1 MRLTVTASLLAT
13 CLILSAGCA
22 SQTKPLAPLAAAPV
36 AATPAVALSGEPA
49 PLPDLVGN
57 VAIPYEKFTLDNGL
71 TVLVNEDRKTPVV
84 AVGIWYNVGSKDEP
98 KGKTGFAHLFEHLMY
113 YGSDNLRE
121 GIMGWLEKIGATD
134 WNGSTWYDR
143 TNYYQT
149 VPKSALEQALFMES
163 DRMGYLLPAIDQK
176 RLDLQRGVV
185 QNEKRQRDN
194 APGGLVNYAV
204 SDALFPEG
212 HPYRHST
219 IGSMADLDAASLAD
233 VKQWFIDK
241 YGPNNSVLVLSGDIS
256 VAEARP
262 LVEKYFGA
270 IPRGAVNVPA
280 AADVPSLD
288 APKRLVLK
296 DRVAATS
303 IHRYW
308 VVPGLLSDELA
319 ALDVGASIL
328 GGLASSRLDR
338 ILVRDEKIA
347 VNVGAGYQPF
357 QRLGNFTVTATVKP
371 GVDPALVEKR
381 LDDIIADFLANG
393 PSNDEIQR
401 AATVEVAQRIRSL
414 EKTGD
419 DGKIEKLAEGY
430 LYNDDPK
437 FFRRVLANY
446 AALTPDSVRSSLQRW
461 LGRPPLTVLLEP
473 GDRPPYVEAKGAPR
487 SAAKADLTVASI
499 KRTMPPSGP
508 APALDF
514 PEIARATL
522 SNGIPVAYAQRTA
535 SPVTQLALSFDA
547 GYAAD
552 PLDRRG
558 VQNMTLELLDEGAA
572 GRSGQQIAEDKEK
585 LGLGLVAAGGADRS
599 IVTLSALSANLA
611 PSLRLMRDVVLTPD
625 FNLAEVDRVRGQLL
639 TAVAQS
645 KKNPGSIAQ
654 RALPPLLFGAN
665 HPYATT
671 ALGDE
676 AAITAISRDDL
687 IAFKDRWLRPDKAKL
702 FIVSDRPLAEILP
715 YLEAAFGD
723 WRSAAIPAGT
733 KDFSAAPPRPAG
745 SRIVLVDRPDS
756 PQSIIYA
763 GQITPIVAT
772 GDLVPINAATD
783 VFGGAAASRTNLDLR
798 EAKGWSYGAFGGLQ
812 MRNQSVSY
820 ILQAPVQ
827 ADRTADSVAALRL
840 LLTDI
845 SGKKGVTDSEL
856 ALAVANN
863 VDGLPGQFETGGAV
877 LAAMLSIDQYKRPDN
892 YYELLGP
899 QYRALTPAQADAAFR
914 AAIHP
919 DRFVFVVVGDAA
931 KVKPQLDKLGLPVE
945 VVEAR

>member
-1 MRLTVTASLLAT
+1 MRFSVTSSLLAIS
-13 CLILSAGCA
+13 LVLSSGCA
-22 SQTKPLAPLAAAPV
+22 ARVEQPAPLAAAPAEAV
-36 AATPAVALSGEPA
+36 PAAALSGQPA
-49 PLPDLVGN
+49 PLADLVGT
-57 VAIPYEKFTLDNGL
+57 VALPYEKFTLDNGL
-71 TVLVNEDRKTPVV
+71 TVLVNEDRKAPVV
-84 AVGIWYNVGSKDEP
+84 AVGVWYNVGSKDEP
-98 KGKTGFAHLFEHLMY
+98 RGKTGFAHLFEHLMF

-149 VPKSALEQALFMES
+149 VPKSALEQVLFMES

-194 APGGLVNYAV
+194 APGGLVGYAV
-204 SDALFPEG
+204 SEALLPPG

-241 YGPNNSVLVLSGDIS
+241 YGPNNAVLVLSGDID
-256 VAEARP
+256 VAEARR
-262 LVEKYFGA
+262 LANKYFGA

-280 AADVPSLD
+280 AADVPTLE

-303 IHRYW
+303 IQRYW
-308 VVPGLLSDELA
+308 VVPGLASDELA
-319 ALDVGASIL
+319 ALDVGASVL
-328 GGLASSRLDR
+328 GGLASSRLDK

-347 VNVGAGYQPF
+347 VSVSARYQPF

-381 LDDIIADFLANG
+381 LDEIVADYLANG
-393 PSNDEIQR
+393 PTDEEIKR

-430 LYNDDPK
+430 LYNNDPL
-437 FFRRVLANY
+437 FFRRVLAGY

-461 LGRPPLTVLLEP
+461 LGRPALTVHLEP
-473 GDRPPYVEAKGAPR
+473 GERPPYEEAKGPR
-487 SAAKADLTVASI
+487 RSTAKEDLRVASV
-499 KRTMPPSGP
+499 KREMPPAGP

-514 PEIARATL
+514 PDIQRATL

-547 GYAAD
+547 GFAAD
-552 PLDRRG
+552 PADRRG
-558 VQNMTLELLDEGAA
+558 IQNMMLELLDEGAA
-572 GRSGQQIAEDKEK
+572 GRTSQQIAEEKEK
-585 LGLGLVAAGGADRS
+585 LGAALVAAGSADRS

-611 PSLRLMRDVVLTPD
+611 PSLGLMRDIVLSPD
-625 FNLAEVDRVRGQLL
+625 FNQPEVERVRGQLL
-639 TAVAQS
+639 TAVAQA

-654 RALPPLLFGAN
+654 RTLPPLLFGAG

-676 AAITAISRDDL
+676 AAIQAIARDDL
-687 IAFKDRWLRPDKAKL
+687 IAFKERWIRPEKAKL
-702 FIVSDRPLAEILP
+702 FVVSDRPLSEIVP
-715 YLEAAFGD
+715 MLEAAFGR
-723 WRSAAIPAGT
+723 WQAPAAAAGA
-733 KDFSAAPPRPAG
+733 KDFGVAVPSSNG

-763 GQITPIVAT
+763 GQITPIVPT
-772 GDLVPINAATD
+772 GDIIPINAATD
-783 VFGGAAASRTNLDLR
+783 VFGGTTASRLSMDLR
-798 EAKGWSYGAFGGLQ
+798 EAKGWSYGAYGGLQ
-812 MRNQSVSY
+812 MRDQSVPY
-820 ILQAPVQ
+820 LIQAPVQ
-827 ADRTADSVAALRL
+827 ADRTGESLAAVRKMLG
-840 LLTDI
+840 DI
-845 SGKKGVTDSEL
+845 SGAKGVTPAEL
-856 ALAVANN
+856 AQAVSNN
-863 VDGLPGQFETGGAV
+863 VDGLPGQFETSGAV
-877 LAAMLSIDQYKRPDN
+877 LAAMLTLDQFKRPDN
-892 YYELLGP
+892 YYELLGTK
-899 QYRALTPAQADAAFR
+899 YRSLTPAQADAAFR

-919 DRFVFVVVGDAA
+919 DRFVYVVVGDAK
-931 KVKPQLDKLGLPVE
+931 KVRRQLDKLGLPVE
-945 VVEAR
+945 VVEAK